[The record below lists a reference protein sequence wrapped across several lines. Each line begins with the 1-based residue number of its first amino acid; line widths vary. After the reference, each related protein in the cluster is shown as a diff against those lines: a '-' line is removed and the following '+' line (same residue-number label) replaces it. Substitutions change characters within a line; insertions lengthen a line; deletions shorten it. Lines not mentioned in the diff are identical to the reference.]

1 MESAKLQPIWRGRT
15 EFLFMTQEK
24 PNYSRY
30 AKSQRT
36 CRESIGLTR
45 QQLAKLANVPVGVIT
60 SVERGHYML
69 LGEKSL
75 RVRNVFS
82 AGGARANVLI
92 PRKVRQRLTPNP

>member
-1 MESAKLQPIWRGRT
+1 
-15 EFLFMTQEK
+15 
-24 PNYSRY
+24 
-30 AKSQRT
+30 
-36 CRESIGLTR
+36 
-45 QQLAKLANVPVGVIT
+45 LAKLANVPVGVIT